1 MRNVETNTKTTID
14 GKDIVVET
22 TKISRLDIGEAQKE
36 LAAMEMAITRYSDE
50 SEKISG
56 EIENRT
62 GLLNKLSISPAE
74 LEKWENATEAVQHSQ
89 NIKQMRTQLENM
101 KIELERFNSAKAELK
116 AVLEGANAE
125 KAENSSTTD

>member
-1 MRNVETNTKTTID
+1 
-14 GKDIVVET
+14 
-22 TKISRLDIGEAQKE
+22 
-36 LAAMEMAITRYSDE
+36 MEMAITRYSDE

>member
-125 KAENSSTTD
+125 KAENSSTTN